1 MSGINFRISKPE
13 NKLAIGSSRLF
24 GNPDV
29 WDRFEWP
36 CIEENGEKYDL
47 TFMGQINCTEAAAF
61 NDGSPLPE
69 MGMLYFF
76 YDLDTMPEAP
86 DDKSA
91 RVIWYNG
98 GMSGLHEMMLTDE
111 DGNNMAFPELK
122 IDFEEAGADK
132 NTFCLL
138 PGDSTPDS
146 TGNYD
151 SIKDWTA
158 LLQLV
163 SFETED
169 VEIRFKDGGML
180 CFYIEHNNL
189 SAYDFSDVRTAQIR
203 F

>member
-29 WDRFEWP
+29 WDGFEWP

-47 TFMGQINCTEAAAF
+47 TFMGQINCIEAAVF
-61 NDGSPLPE
+61 NDDSPLPE

-76 YDLDTMPEAP
+76 YDLDTMPEMP
-86 DDKSA
+86 HDKSA

-122 IDFEEAGADK
+122 IDFEAAGADK
-132 NTFCLL
+132 STFCLL
-138 PGDSTPDS
+138 PGDSIPDS

-151 SIKDWTA
+151 SIMDWTA

-180 CFYIEHNNL
+180 CFYIEYNNL
-189 SAYDFSDVRTAQIR
+189 SAYDFSDVRTAQIK